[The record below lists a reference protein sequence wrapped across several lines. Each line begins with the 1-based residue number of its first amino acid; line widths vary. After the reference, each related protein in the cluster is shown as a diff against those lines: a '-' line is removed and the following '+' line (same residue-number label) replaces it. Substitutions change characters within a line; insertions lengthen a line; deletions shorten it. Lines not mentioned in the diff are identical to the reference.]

1 MKRFFS
7 LTAVFLIVFVFLPV
21 HSGAVNADAIQAQ
34 IDSIQEERARLL
46 EQQKKLLSALEDLG
60 KQSQTLNGNIK
71 ELNATRTK
79 LLNDLKVTQSDMKKA
94 DLTIQKLSLNIN
106 QNEEEISIHKS
117 AIEEAVKS
125 INNYDT
131 HTLLYDLLTYKNISE
146 VWTDATDLDTLQDK
160 LQDEI
165 ANLRGVQRQLAENK
179 QKQEEQKKSLK
190 SLADQLSGQKQVIEQ
205 TKTAKEKLLTQTKSQ
220 ESEYQKMLAE
230 NIRREKEFEAQ
241 LFQYQ
246 LQLKASAP
254 GSAPSAAKGVL
265 SWPISPVRIT
275 QQFGKTSSSGRLYA
289 SGTHNGMDFGAS
301 VGTAVLSART
311 GVVKGQG
318 NTDSQAGC
326 YSYGRWVLIEHDNGL
341 STLYA
346 HLSASTVSTGQAVT
360 TGQVIGYSGGQPGAY
375 GSGYSTGPHLHFTV
389 YVSAGVRIQQYS
401 TSINCK
407 SVSIPIANPT
417 DYLDP
422 AAYLPR

>member
-1 MKRFFS
+1 MKKFFS
-7 LTAVFLIVFVFLPV
+7 LAAVFLIVFIFLPV
-21 HSGAVNADAIQAQ
+21 HSGAVNTDAIQAQ
-34 IDSIQEERARLL
+34 IDSIQEERTRLL

-60 KQSQTLNGNIK
+60 KQSQSLNVNIK
-71 ELNATRTK
+71 QLNATRTK
-79 LLNDLKVTQSDMKKA
+79 LLNDLKVTESGMKKA

-117 AIEEAVKS
+117 AIEEAVKTL
-125 INNYDT
+125 NNYDT

-179 QKQEEQKKSLK
+179 QQQEEQKKSLK
-190 SLADQLSGQKQVIEQ
+190 SLAAELSGQKQVIEQ
-205 TKTAKEKLLTQTKSQ
+205 TKTAKEKLLSQTKNQ

-230 NIRREKEFEAQ
+230 NIKREKEFEAQ

-246 LQLKASAP
+246 MQLKASAP

-265 SWPISPVRIT
+265 SWPISPVKIT

-289 SGTHNGMDFGAS
+289 SGTHNGMDFGAP
-301 VGTAVLSART
+301 VGTPVLSART